1 MENKPLFFARL
12 LSLSFLQLKRR
23 NANLFGRN
31 RFSMQTNATASNSGW
46 FRANSCEPSKH
57 DWILMFTNWMLLQVT
72 WQATDTF
79 AWQQGGT
86 RSELVAVLGVGS
98 FGQMSENMVFRSHA
112 AEW

>member
-1 MENKPLFFARL
+1 MCVESFA
-12 LSLSFLQLKRR
+12 QGVD
-23 NANLFGRN
+23 A
-31 RFSMQTNATASNSGW
+31 
-46 FRANSCEPSKH
+46 
-57 DWILMFTNWMLLQVT
+57 QVT

-98 FGQMSENMVFRSHA
+98 FGQMSENVVFGSND